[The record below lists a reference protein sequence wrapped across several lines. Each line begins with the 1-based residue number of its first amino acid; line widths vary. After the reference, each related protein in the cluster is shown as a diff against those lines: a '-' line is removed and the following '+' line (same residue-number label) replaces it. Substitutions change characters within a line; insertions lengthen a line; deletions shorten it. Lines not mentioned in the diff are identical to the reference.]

1 MKIPLKIKG
10 FTLIELI
17 TVISIIMILMG
28 LLLPTLMGVK
38 ETTKKAQAKNDVIN
52 IVTSVKSFYT
62 EYGSY
67 PAVGGTSGV
76 LYTGT
81 NAGTSNATLLANLTG
96 TSTVTGT
103 LNPRQIAFIEIPTA
117 KTPASPKAGLS
128 GGVWYDPWGIAYN
141 VAVDTGYNNQIPKI
155 THLYVDPA
163 FLTINTGV
171 IAFSFGK
178 DKQQGTN
185 GNLTYAGSDD
195 VISWQ

>member
-17 TVISIIMILMG
+17 SVISIIMILMG

-141 VAVDTGYNNQIPKI
+141 VAVDTGYNNQIPKA
-155 THLYVDPA
+155 THLYQDPV

-185 GNLTYAGSDD
+185 GNLTYANSDD